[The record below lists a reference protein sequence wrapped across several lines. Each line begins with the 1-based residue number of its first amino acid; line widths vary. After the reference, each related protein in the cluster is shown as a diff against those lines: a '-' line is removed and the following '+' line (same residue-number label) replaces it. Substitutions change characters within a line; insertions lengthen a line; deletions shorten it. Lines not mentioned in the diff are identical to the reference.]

1 MSDFLADSIAA
12 PIRPD
17 IAKSPFDHK
26 VLVDAVTALQMNPWI
41 REIHSVRRTY
51 TSTPGD
57 TIEVDCEYRAPVAL
71 VKWNDRYTLVDNEGT
86 VLPEQF
92 TEAEVPRIVYGADG
106 KMNIRVIEGVT
117 HKPGSPG
124 QVWPGADVA
133 AGLEL
138 VQLLY
143 NQPYADDIL
152 KVNVANFQGRRS
164 PRDPQ
169 LTLITRFTPATE
181 LRWGRPVS
189 AKDAFIEVTPAQK
202 LNYLASVYAKYHRVD
217 QHLMV
222 EGALG
227 DVRADRG
234 GDGVGQEV
242 AHPGRAVLEDD
253 LGGLGVDRHGPLVDV
268 LLELDGRDPDAGRQR
283 DGQQAVQREPAGPLG
298 GLRVAVRLGGRLL
311 FFCFGHMGITLR
323 GPGLNPLSD
332 GSGARL

>member
-1 MSDFLADSIAA
+1 MSKSKTDKPKRSAAAPSDPEAAERSRRFALNCLLTVALATGIGVSSVQFRKYIDRRAMAVNPEPPKVVLKNRPAWMSDFLADSIAA

-26 VLVDAVTALQMNPWI
+26 VLVDAVAALRMNPWI

-51 TSTPGD
+51 TNAPGD

-106 KMNIRVIEGVT
+106 KMNIRVIEGVS

-169 LTLITRFTPATE
+169 LTLVTRFTPATE

-189 AKDAFIEVTPAQK
+189 AKDAFIEVAPAQK

-217 QHLMV
+217 AGQPWLDLRFDHILYPAAA
-222 EGALG
+222 GA
-227 DVRADRG
+227 
-234 GDGVGQEV
+234 
-242 AHPGRAVLEDD
+242 
-253 LGGLGVDRHGPLVDV
+253 
-268 LLELDGRDPDAGRQR
+268 DAT
-283 DGQQAVQREPAGPLG
+283 EPAAQASATT
-298 GLRVAVRLGGRLL
+298 R
-311 FFCFGHMGITLR
+311 
-323 GPGLNPLSD
+323 
-332 GSGARL
+332 